1 MSSMI
6 SHTDAETRATTP
18 ENAEASAPLRDG
30 PARITSFYPVLM
42 TADVAATAAFYQR
55 HLAMKPLFVSD
66 WYVHLQH
73 GDDATI
79 NLAVM
84 DGSHD
89 SIPECGRGRSM
100 GLLLNMEVAD
110 VDAVYGSFSDAGA
123 QIVQP
128 LRDEAF
134 GQRHF
139 IVAAPD
145 GVLLDVITPIAPSAE
160 FAAGYVADQHHG

>member
-1 MSSMI
+1 MTSPI
-6 SHTDAETRATTP
+6 SQNEAGPHAATGAT
-18 ENAEASAPLRDG
+18 AGASAPLRDG
-30 PARITSFYPVLM
+30 PASITSFYPVLM

-84 DGSHD
+84 DGAHH
-89 SIPECGRGRSM
+89 SIPACGRGRSA

-110 VDAVYGSFSDAGA
+110 VDAVYGSFIDAGA
-123 QIVQP
+123 KIVQP

-160 FAAGYVADQHHG
+160 FAAGYVADQPQS